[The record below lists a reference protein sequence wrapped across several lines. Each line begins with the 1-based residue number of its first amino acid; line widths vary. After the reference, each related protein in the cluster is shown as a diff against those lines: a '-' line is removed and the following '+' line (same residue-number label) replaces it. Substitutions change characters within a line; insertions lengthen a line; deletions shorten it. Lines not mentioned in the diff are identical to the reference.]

1 MFVEVFWQQEKLPK
15 LIFLRFTN
23 FNSSNNWS
31 NSCQKRRENWLLFW
45 HWFHITVTSYKMN
58 FLYSVRNFYK
68 INGRARWGEE
78 AKKLTFEEVSWMAE
92 KKDQPQQWI
101 FLTIGSAFVFFFFFL
116 SQNISNTF
124 PFLFMVE
131 VNVMEP
137 WSKSGSGKKEDILL
151 AKVKISL
158 NGLNVCCVLILCT
171 LK

>member
-1 MFVEVFWQQEKLPK
+1 M
-15 LIFLRFTN
+15 
-23 FNSSNNWS
+23 
-31 NSCQKRRENWLLFW
+31 RR
-45 HWFHITVTSYKMN
+45 
-58 FLYSVRNFYK
+58 R
-68 INGRARWGEE
+68 G
-78 AKKLTFEEVSWMAE
+78 KKLTFEEVSWMAE

-101 FLTIGSAFVFFFFFL
+101 FFDNWFCFCFLFFFL

-158 NGLNVCCVLILCT
+158 NS
-171 LK
+171 

>member
-1 MFVEVFWQQEKLPK
+1 MDCTYESIAYSLIMFVEVFWQQEKLPK

-101 FLTIGSAFVFFFFFL
+101 FFDNWFCFCFLFFL
-116 SQNISNTF
+116 SLSKYLKHFPLPFHGGSQCHGAMIEKWIWKIKKTF
-124 PFLFMVE
+124 
-131 VNVMEP
+131 
-137 WSKSGSGKKEDILL
+137 
-151 AKVKISL
+151 
-158 NGLNVCCVLILCT
+158 C
-171 LK
+171 